1 MAKMNNLAFDYSAYD
16 AEVLAEEKKIKH
28 RHNTDLLK
36 RKNSVARMLGL
47 AFVAMTL
54 MFFMIYGKVELSSL
68 YEKQAQMEAEL
79 SQLVNENISLESELA
94 TKTGLSKV
102 EEYAEKELGL
112 QKLDKSQIEY
122 VEIEKDTVA
131 EVIEPENENVFV
143 KIKNWFSN
151 ALEYIGAK

>member
-143 KIKNWFSN
+143 KIKSWFSN